1 MKFYTTTLFVLAFSI
16 AVSQVLPTWKKGF
29 LDIHHINTGSGN
41 STFVIFPDGTTLLID
56 AGDTQRNQNAKN
68 TLKTAPQFPADSVT
82 AAECITLY
90 IKKLLP
96 AIQHL
101 DYALITHFHGDHFGT
116 ISLNSKTS
124 TKGNY
129 KLSGITEVDEYLPIT
144 NLFDRNYPR
153 YDFPLDILKNNY
165 DSTSFKNYLQFI
177 RSESEVRKLKVASI
191 IPGSSIQLVPVLDQK
206 LFPEFKIRNLAANG
220 KVWSGK
226 GESSVSIVPNHIEKK
241 DFNENPL
248 SIALKIT
255 YGDFDYFTGGDLT
268 GLQGFG
274 LPTWFD
280 METPLSK
287 VVGKVEALSLNH
299 HGVRDATNE
308 AFLKATDPQVIV
320 QQSWSSNHPGEEV
333 LHRIISPFLSRSKRD
348 IFATYVH
355 PETIVTYGRWLADN
369 YKAIEGHI
377 AIRVSPGGKEFFVH
391 VIDDRTI
398 DLKIKQTFGPYSA
411 SK

>member
-1 MKFYTTTLFVLAFSI
+1 MKFYTTAIFVLAFSI
-16 AVSQVLPTWKKGF
+16 AVSQVLTTWKKGF

-41 STFVIFPDGTTLLID
+41 STFIVFPDGTTLLVD
-56 AGDTQRNQNAKN
+56 AGDTQRNQSPKN
-68 TLKTAPQFPADSVT
+68 PLKIAPHFPADSVT

-90 IKKLLP
+90 IQKLLP

-124 TKGNY
+124 ARGNY
-129 KLSGITEVDEYLPIT
+129 KLSGITEVNEYLPIA
-144 NLFDRNYPR
+144 NLFDRNYPS

-177 RSESEVRKLKVASI
+177 RSETASRKLKVASI
-191 IPGSSIQLVPVLDQK
+191 TPGSSIQLVPVVNQK
-206 LFPEFKIRNLAANG
+206 LFPEFEIRNLAVNG
-220 KVWSGK
+220 KVWSGE
-226 GESSVSIVPNHIEKK
+226 GESSVSVMPNQIEKK

-268 GLQGFG
+268 GTRGFG

-333 LHRIISPFLSRSKRD
+333 LHRIISPYLGRSKRD

-355 PETIVTYGRWLADN
+355 PETIVTYGRWLTDN
-369 YKAIEGHI
+369 YKAIQGHI
-377 AIRVSPGGKEFFVH
+377 AIRVSPGGREFFVH
-391 VIDDRTI
+391 VIDDPTV
-398 DLKIKQTFGPYSA
+398 DLKIKQTFGPYST